1 MNEIYHE
8 KQSRELCA
16 LHVLNNIFQAKDAF
30 TQKELDN
37 ICYTLSPDTWI
48 NPHKSLLGFGN
59 YDVNVVTA
67 ALHNRHCDIIW
78 FDRRKDPNKIR
89 LENVIGFI
97 LNIPNDYKL
106 GWLQLPFKRKHWIG
120 LRGIH
125 GQYYN
130 LDSKLKRPERIG
142 RAAEFVNYLRIQ
154 LAHPEK
160 QLLLVVDQSVAEE
173 QSWKIEVSF

>member
-30 TQKELDN
+30 TQKELDK

-67 ALHNRHCDIIW
+67 ALHNKHCDIIW
-78 FDRRKDPNKIR
+78 FDRRKDPNNIR
-89 LENVIGFI
+89 LEKVFGFI
-97 LNIPNDYKL
+97 LNIPNDYKV
-106 GWLQLPFKRKHWIG
+106 GWLHLPFKRKHWIG
-120 LRGIH
+120 LRLIH
-125 GQYYN
+125 GYYYN
-130 LDSKLKRPERIG
+130 LDSKLKQPERIG
-142 RAAEFVNYLRIQ
+142 REQEFIGYLRCQ
-154 LAHPEK
+154 LEHPDK
-160 QLLLVVDQSVAEE
+160 QLLLVVDRSVAEA
-173 QSWKIEVSF
+173 QSWKIDISF